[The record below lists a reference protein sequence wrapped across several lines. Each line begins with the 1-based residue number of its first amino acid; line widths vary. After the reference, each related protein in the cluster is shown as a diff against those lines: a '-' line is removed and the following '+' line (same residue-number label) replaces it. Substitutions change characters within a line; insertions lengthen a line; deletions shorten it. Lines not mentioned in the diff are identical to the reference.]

1 MPKSPV
7 PVKDEIAKPAR
18 PRPAP
23 PRTPDTDPYYQTIAA
38 RFRTAKYGTFAALIA
53 FLIFSFTFL
62 RNDITLENLRYLLKY
77 ISFTNTETSITV
89 PKIHYDSGDP
99 NRLELFVGDLATLTK
114 DGYALY
120 DSRGNQ
126 IMSEDLSINEP
137 VLKISSRYALCY
149 DLGGNSFHLLNTF
162 AKLYDGT
169 TEYPITDAAVSD
181 VGSFAVAS
189 STREYR
195 TLVMLYD
202 ENFKAIS
209 RVLKNDHLMALEM
222 KPDGSEVAIM
232 TSAADGGSFYT
243 RIELVAPGASDAIR
257 AAEIDG
263 LGYAFYYTQTGYA
276 AVTDEAICFFDDK
289 LELRAAVPHDSA
301 PAMTH
306 SSGRYLT
313 RITSDGIIGNNYT
326 LEIFDLSGKLAYRGS
341 FTGKL
346 SAVASDASGDYIFVL
361 AGNQV
366 IRVNLYNKKIGS
378 VTVEQDAID
387 ILPQDADSFLLA
399 LKNYALTYDVTFDEA
414 YYERP

>member
-1 MPKSPV
+1 MQKSPV
-7 PVKDEIAKPAR
+7 PVKETGAKPQR
-18 PRPAP
+18 PRHAP
-23 PRTPDTDPYYQTIAA
+23 PRTPDTDPYYKTIAA
-38 RFRTAKYGTFAALIA
+38 RFRAAKYGTFAVLIA

-62 RNDITLENLRYLLKY
+62 RNDITLENLRYLLKF

-99 NRLELFVGDLATLTK
+99 NRLELFVGDLVTLTK

-126 IMSEDLSINEP
+126 IMSEDISLNEP
-137 VLKISSRYALCY
+137 VLRISSRYALCY
-149 DLGGNSFHLLNTF
+149 DLGGYNFHLLNTF

-181 VGSFAVAS
+181 TGSFAVAS

-195 TLVMLYD
+195 TQVMLYD
-202 ENFKAIS
+202 ENFKPVS

-222 KPDGSEVAIM
+222 KPDGSEAAIM

-243 RIELVAPGASDAIR
+243 RIELVAPGADSAIR
-257 AAEIDG
+257 AAEING
-263 LGYAFYYTQTGYA
+263 LGYAFYFTEGGYA
-276 AVTDEAICFFDDK
+276 AVTDEAICFFDEQ
-289 LELRAAVPHDSA
+289 LEMRAAIPHASA

-306 SSGRYLT
+306 SSGRYIT

-326 LEIFDLSGKLAYRGS
+326 LEIFDLSGKLAYRGN

-346 SAVASDASGDYIFVL
+346 SAAASDETGDYIFVL

-387 ILPQDADSFLLA
+387 VLPLDPDSFLLA

-414 YYERP
+414 YYDRP